1 MYIYIYIIFCPQIIN
16 NSVFTMEPKLLLK
29 SVNIYIYTFMHL
41 ADIFMQSD
49 LNCIQGF

>member
-1 MYIYIYIIFCPQIIN
+1 
-16 NSVFTMEPKLLLK
+16 MEPKLLLK

-41 ADIFMQSD
+41 ADVFMQSD